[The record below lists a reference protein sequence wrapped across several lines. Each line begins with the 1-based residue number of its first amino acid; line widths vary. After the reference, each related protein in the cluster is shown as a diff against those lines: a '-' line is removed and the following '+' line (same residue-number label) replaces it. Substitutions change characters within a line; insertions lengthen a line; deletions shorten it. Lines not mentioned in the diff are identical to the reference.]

1 MLSSRTG
8 HGICSSLRTSWL
20 ARVVVWTSLLVHVTR
35 AYQVLI
41 SSQDANRQVC
51 NGMWGNTQQDAF
63 IEVIFSPGSRGQLAL
78 VIFEWQDAKYLGT
91 DQNGQSTLN
100 EWSQDRVY
108 ICTIDALNSKLCTE
122 NDLGRFITTPASSDS
137 KTSGSSIFTTSVR
150 FDPVR
155 SAPINE
161 QDKQLGTGPYRYPVK
176 RTGYYCVG
184 HVPVVLENS
193 GRNTTYQGVVDF
205 ENVFKGHL
213 PASEYP
219 KVQFYFI
226 MVLIY
231 FALAA
236 LWMLMCWKHRR
247 ELLPIQNYITA
258 TIVFLVVEMIAVW
271 RYYAFLNNNGQPGV
285 AGIWLVVVSALNAA
299 RNSLSFF
306 LLLLV
311 AMGFGVV
318 KPSLGATMLRVRT
331 LALLHFVF
339 NLLYS
344 LGTVMV
350 PLDSEGFF
358 VLFFVVPL
366 AMTLTAFLMWIMF
379 ALNSTILDLGAR
391 RQTYKKTMFTRLYR
405 ILVMA
410 IIVIFAF
417 FIISSLSF
425 SSRLDANFG
434 SKTWQTRWILL
445 DAWLSVLYLISFFSI
460 AFLWRPTSS
469 NRRLALSDELPTD
482 ELDADQYDVDA
493 MEQDN
498 DLDVDKVNGVDGESV
513 PLTKIG
519 GGMGGGGRGQVMFEV
534 GSDDDE
540 EDAVGGGGRRRRK
553 SQEQQNGEHRP
564 LRTADSDSDDD
575 EHDGRRPPEYDA
587 KRND

>member
-1 MLSSRTG
+1 M
-8 HGICSSLRTSWL
+8 WL
-20 ARVVVWTSLLVHVTR
+20 CVHVTR

-41 SSQDANRQVC
+41 DSQDSNRQVC
-51 NGMWGNTQQDAF
+51 NGMWGSINKDAF
-63 IEVIFSPGSRGQLAL
+63 IEVIFAPGSRGQLAL
-78 VIFEWQDAKYLGT
+78 VVFEWADTRYLGT
-91 DQNGQSTLN
+91 DQNGQSTAN
-100 EWSQDRVY
+100 DWSQDRVY
-108 ICTIDALNSKLCTE
+108 ICTLDALDSKLCTE
-122 NDLGRFITTPASSDS
+122 NDLGRFIVTPASPDS
-137 KTSGSSIFTTSVR
+137 SSSPGSSIFTTSVR
-150 FDPVR
+150 FDPVP
-155 SAPINE
+155 SAPINA
-161 QDKQLGTGPYRYPVK
+161 QDKELGTGPYRYNVK
-176 RTGYYCVG
+176 KTGYYCVG
-184 HVPVVLENS
+184 HVPVVLQDS
-193 GRNTTYQGVVDF
+193 TRNTTYQGVVDF

-219 KVQFYFI
+219 KVHFYFV
-226 MVLIY
+226 MVLVY
-231 FALAA
+231 VALAA
-236 LWMLMCWKHRR
+236 VWMALCWIHRR

-258 TIVFLVVEMIAVW
+258 TIVFLVIEMIAVW

-285 AGIWLVVVSALNAA
+285 AGIWLVAVSALNAV

-306 LLLLV
+306 LLLIV
-311 AMGFGVV
+311 SMGFGIVR
-318 KPSLGATMLRVRT
+318 PSLGATMLRART
-331 LALLHFVF
+331 LAFLHSTF

-344 LGTVMV
+344 LGTVMI

-366 AMTLTAFLMWIMF
+366 AITLTAFLMWIMIS
-379 ALNSTILDLGAR
+379 LNSTILDLSAR

-405 ILVMA
+405 ILIMA
-410 IIVIFAF
+410 IVVIFAF

-425 SSRLDANFG
+425 SSRLDSNFG

-445 DAWLSVLYLISFFSI
+445 DAWLSVLYLVSFFSI

-498 DLDVDKVNGVDGESV
+498 DVDADKVNGHRDGSHGENV
-513 PLTKIG
+513 PLTKVRG
-519 GGMGGGGRGQVMFEV
+519 GGGQVMFEV

-540 EDAVGGGGRRRRK
+540 EDAVGGKQRTIERK
-553 SQEQQNGEHRP
+553 SYENGEQRP
-564 LRTADSDSDDD
+564 LRATRSESDDSDD
-575 EHDGRRPPEYDA
+575 EHDRRPPDYDA